1 MKTGDFAG
9 VALRLCSLRRRFFLV
24 IAQSKLKLF
33 GSMKLIVMTFSF
45 SQRRSK
51 AFEQKIGEVID
62 STHGRLGATC

>member
-9 VALRLCSLRRRFFLV
+9 VALRLLSQDKFFLV

-51 AFEQKIGEVID
+51 ASEQKIGEVID
-62 STHGRLGATC
+62 STHRRLGATC

>member
-1 MKTGDFAG
+1 VKTGDFAG
-9 VALRLCSLRRRFFLV
+9 VALRLCSLRTSVFLV